1 MIRMLLPVVGLSA
14 VVATGAVHGL
24 WTDRWGLAE
33 EPASATAR
41 LEQIALSLPDWEGQ
55 AANTDKITLDGAA
68 ACLHRRYV
76 HSRTGKEVTVFLV
89 CGRPGPVSI
98 HTPDVCYTGS
108 GYTILSQTRYAP
120 TLGPVAPAAEFHT
133 AQFRQKRAADQT
145 YLRIFWAWS
154 ATGDWSAPNDPRFAF
169 ARYPVLYK
177 VYLIRELTVPDEPIE
192 DDASVD
198 LMRQLLPE
206 MRRALFE
213 QS

>member
-1 MIRMLLPVVGLSA
+1 MLRILLPVVGISA

-33 EPASATAR
+33 EPATAPAR
-41 LEQIALSLPDWEGQ
+41 LEQIPLSLPDWEGQ
-55 AANTDKITLDGAA
+55 TIDSGKINLDGATG
-68 ACLHRRYV
+68 CLHRHYV
-76 HSRTGKEVTVFLV
+76 HHRTGKEVTVFLV

-98 HTPDVCYTGS
+98 HTPDVCYAGS
-108 GYTILSQTRYAP
+108 GYEVLSQTKYAP
-120 TLGPVAPAAEFHT
+120 TLGPTAPGAEFHT
-133 AQFRQKRAADQT
+133 GQFRQRRAADQT

-169 ARYPVLYK
+169 ARYPALFK
-177 VYLIRELTVPDEPIE
+177 LYLIRELTVPDEPLE
-192 DDASVD
+192 DDPSVE

-213 QS
+213 RS